1 MKEFF
6 IENNGSCIHCRLDL
20 PQKHM
25 QCPLLMIFHGLTGYM
40 EEEHLSALAEAA
52 NETGYAVLR
61 ADLYGHGK
69 SGGMFAEHTISI
81 WLEEVLTITDY
92 AKSLPFVTELYI
104 AGHSQGGLVAAL
116 AAGMRP
122 QDYRALILL
131 SPALNIP
138 EDARQG
144 VFLHDFRFDPEH
156 IPESFGLDGRRLNGS
171 YLADA
176 RRIHS
181 EDSLRKYDG
190 PVLII
195 HGDQDEVIP
204 LSVSREAAALCK
216 NSRLV
221 ILPGDDHDYHLHTGM
236 MTEAVKQFLLETD
249 ILDSDS

>member
-25 QCPLLMIFHGLTGYM
+25 QCPLLMIFHGLTGYL
-40 EEEHLSALAEAA
+40 EEEHLSALAGAA

-81 WLEEVLTITDY
+81 WLEEVLAITDY

-122 QDYRALILL
+122 Q
-131 SPALNIP
+131 
-138 EDARQG
+138 E
-144 VFLHDFRFDPEH
+144 
-156 IPESFGLDGRRLNGS
+156 
-171 YLADA
+171 
-176 RRIHS
+176 
-181 EDSLRKYDG
+181 
-190 PVLII
+190 
-195 HGDQDEVIP
+195 
-204 LSVSREAAALCK
+204 
-216 NSRLV
+216 
-221 ILPGDDHDYHLHTGM
+221 
-236 MTEAVKQFLLETD
+236 
-249 ILDSDS
+249 

>member
-1 MKEFF
+1 MKEFC
-6 IENNGSCIHCRLDL
+6 IVNNNISLHCRIDL
-20 PQKHM
+20 PRESQSS
-25 QCPLLMIFHGLTGYM
+25 PLLIIIHGLTGYM
-40 EEEHLSALAEAA
+40 EEEHLSALAGAA

-116 AAGMRP
+116 ATGMRP

-144 VFLHDFRFDPEH
+144 VFLHDFRFDPAH
-156 IPESFGLDGRRLNGS
+156 IPASFGLDGRRLNGS
-171 YLADA
+171 YLQDA
-176 RRIHS
+176 QKIHA
-181 EDSLRKYDG
+181 EDALRQYPG
-190 PVLII
+190 PILII

-204 LSVSREAAALCK
+204 LTVSREPAAICK
-216 NSRLV
+216 NCRLV

-236 MTEAVKQFLLETD
+236 MTEAVKQFLQETD
-249 ILDSDS
+249 DSDSDS